1 MIDIFSY
8 SSVDDSGDIVGGRT
22 RQIQSHGLLKRLLV
36 WSSANDVGGLVSKN
50 RLVFVCAAL
59 LRYQISNPQH
69 RKVTWQ
75 HDTWQLAAFANQ

>member
-1 MIDIFSY
+1 M
-8 SSVDDSGDIVGGRT
+8 
-22 RQIQSHGLLKRLLV
+22 GLLETLAWCGHL
-36 WSSANDVGGLVSKN
+36 ANDVGGLVSKN

-59 LRYQISNPQH
+59 LRSNISNPQH